1 MSSKRKW
8 DQAGD
13 GDDVSPHKAQKSE
26 DSKSASEAAAAA
38 AAIAAKIAAQFSGG
52 ATGNMLGPKD
62 PHDGAFTHDIDIND
76 IRNRYLLT
84 RGSTQE
90 QVTTK
95 EAETH
100 SNHLIFMSQIHDETG
115 ASVTTKG
122 VWYPD
127 RAKATD
133 KDPPLYLHIS
143 ASSKAQMDD
152 AIAKV
157 NELMAMELGS
167 LVEDKKDMR
176 RERVRM
182 LLFPTKYSL
191 NYRRGNGRKKN

>member
-1 MSSKRKW
+1 
-8 DQAGD
+8 
-13 GDDVSPHKAQKSE
+13 
-26 DSKSASEAAAAA
+26 
-38 AAIAAKIAAQFSGG
+38 
-52 ATGNMLGPKD
+52 MLGPKD

-100 SNHLIFMSQIHDETG
+100 FNHLIFMSQIHDETG